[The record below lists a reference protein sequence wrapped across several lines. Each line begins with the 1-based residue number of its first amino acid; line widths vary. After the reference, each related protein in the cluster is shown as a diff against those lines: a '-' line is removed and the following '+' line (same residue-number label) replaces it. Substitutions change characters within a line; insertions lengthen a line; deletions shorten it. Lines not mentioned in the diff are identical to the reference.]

1 MAETT
6 NPHDPH
12 HGKGGGHGHGEGHGQ
27 SPNENPDVS
36 YERTDVDFFQ
46 ITAFGVGLAIAT
58 VVVVFAIIALF
69 KFLEKR
75 EDAKN
80 PPPIASMMNDRQ
92 KLPPEPH
99 IQPVPSESQ
108 PPQQLQE
115 LRDTEKEILSNYGWI
130 DQSKGI
136 VRIPI
141 AQAIDMVA
149 AKGLPS
155 KPSPAGGDNGGFR
168 VIPSD
173 ASSGRTL
180 EKISQ

>member
-6 NPHDPH
+6 NNPHDP
-12 HGKGGGHGHGEGHGQ
+12 GKGKGDSHGH
-27 SPNENPDVS
+27 SPLENPDVS
-36 YERTDVDFFQ
+36 FERTDVDFFQ

-69 KFLEKR
+69 NFLSKR

-80 PPPIASMMNDRQ
+80 PPPIASMTKDRPS
-92 KLPPEPH
+92 LPPAPH
-99 IQPVPSESQ
+99 IQPVPGEPS
-108 PPQQLQE
+108 PPEQLKE
-115 LRDTEKEILSNYGWI
+115 LRETENEILNNYGWI
-130 DQSKGI
+130 DQAKGI
-136 VRIPI
+136 ARIPI
-141 AQAIDMVA
+141 GQAIDMVA

-168 VIPSD
+168 MIPSD
-173 ASSGRTL
+173 ASGGRTL